1 MVEQC
6 HYQVIPF
13 VKGASSRVVVDVG
26 ESRGVVVAGVGDARW
41 PPKWPQS
48 IWWAVCS
55 NCSTVAAGLIL
66 TGLQSSV
73 MLCCV

>member
-48 IWWAVCS
+48 ILV
-55 NCSTVAAGLIL
+55 G
-66 TGLQSSV
+66 GLQP
-73 MLCCV
+73 LQHCRCWFDFNWITE